1 MRISTSQF
9 YESTNANYQRNYANF
24 IKTAEQSSSG
34 IKLNTASDD
43 PIGAARVLQLAQ
55 QNAMLSQYTAN
66 ISTVNTNGANTE
78 TALTGI
84 IDALQAAQEQA
95 IKAGN
100 GAYTDADRVSTA
112 DELRQLQKQI
122 LGLMNSQD
130 ANGQYLFAGSDG
142 SAAPYSMN
150 ADGTYSY
157 NGNQSTVNLAVGD
170 GLIMPS
176 NTTGWDAFEKAV
188 NTTRTSARML
198 TPATDDGKMVL
209 SGGVVASNTAYNSS
223 FIEGQPYSLAIVSDT
238 AGPRYTITDASGADV
253 TAEAAS
259 AGAFNF
265 NSADNQTI
273 KFRGVDFSLN
283 INLTPAEAASAA
295 TANEALVG
303 PGATPLPTRTFEL
316 STTPSTISP
325 ARSPGNQSAAA
336 ITSAQVG
343 TTAAE
348 KTAFNNTFP
357 ANGAILQFT
366 ATGYELYATPRAS
379 GNPPVASGA
388 GFGPVISAAG
398 VNFTING
405 TPQDGDTFVVDANT
419 HQSQNVLNTL
429 SDIITAL
436 SVPADGDAVALQ
448 KLNAAITSALGN
460 LSTGVEQAST
470 ARSAVGARQKAA
482 TDQGVTNDLAR
493 GNNTVESDSFTQI
506 NEIEAATQ
514 LTLQRTMLDASQAVF
529 LQVSRLNLF
538 SQL

>member
-24 IKTAEQSSSG
+24 IKTADQSTSG
-34 IKLNTASDD
+34 VKLNTASDD

-55 QNAMLSQYTAN
+55 QNAIISQYSAN
-66 ISTVNTNGANTE
+66 ISAINTNGANTD

-95 IKAGN
+95 VKAGN
-100 GAYTDADRVSTA
+100 GAYTDADRQSTA
-112 DELRQLQKQI
+112 DELKQLQKQI

-157 NGNQSTVNLAVGD
+157 HGNQSSINLAVGD

-188 NTTRTSARML
+188 NTTRTSAKIL
-198 TPATDDGKMVL
+198 TPATDDGKIVL
-209 SGGVVASNTAYNSS
+209 AGGVVASNSAYNAS
-223 FIEGQPYSLAIVSDT
+223 FIDGQPYTLSIVSD
-238 AGPRYTITDASGADV
+238 ASGPKYTITDKNLVDV
-253 TAEAAS
+253 TAEAGS
-259 AGAFNF
+259 AGAFTFSNA
-265 NSADNQTI
+265 NNQTI
-273 KFRGVDFSLN
+273 KFRGVDFALN
-283 INLTPAEAASAA
+283 VNLTAAESADAAA
-295 TANEALVG
+295 ANEALVG
-303 PGATPLPTRTFEL
+303 PGATPTPTRTFQL
-316 STTPSTISP
+316 SATPSTIST
-325 ARSPGNQSAAA
+325 ARSPGNPSAAA
-336 ITSAQVG
+336 ISNAEVG

-348 KTAFNNTFP
+348 QTAFNNTFP
-357 ANGAILQFT
+357 AGGAILEFT
-366 ATGYELYATPRAS
+366 ATGYELYASPRAD

-388 GFGPVISAAG
+388 GFGPTISAAG

-405 TPQDGDTFVVDANT
+405 MPQDGDTFVVESNT

-429 SDIITAL
+429 SDIIKAL
-436 SVPADGDAVALQ
+436 SMPTDGDAVALQ
-448 KLNAAITSALGN
+448 KLNGALTSALGN
-460 LSTGVEQAST
+460 LSSGVEQAST
-470 ARSAVGARQKAA
+470 ARSAVGARQKSA
-482 TDQGVTNDLAR
+482 TDQGVTNDLAK

-506 NEIEAATQ
+506 NDIEAATQ
-514 LTLQRTMLDASQAVF
+514 LTLQKTMLDASQAVF